1 MIELNE
7 NDYKEA
13 AQLLNCEV
21 AAIKAVSKVESN
33 GSSVDSQG
41 RIRILFEGHV
51 FYALTKGKYGVT
63 DISYPKWTKKYYGL
77 PQYDRFNK
85 AFSLDKSAAMQSC
98 SWGLFQIMGFNY
110 DKCGFTEVGSFVDFM
125 KKSEKN
131 QLLCFCR
138 FVKSR
143 GLDDE
148 IRNRQWAKFAYGYNG
163 SGYKQNAYDTKLEK
177 WYNFYKKQG

>member
-1 MIELNE
+1 MLSE
-7 NDYKEA
+7 NDFKEA
-13 AQLLNCEV
+13 SLVLGCEV
-21 AAIKAVSKVESN
+21 AAIKAVAKVESD
-33 GSSVDSQG
+33 GSGFDNLG

-51 FYALTKGKYGVT
+51 FYSLTKGKYGIT

-85 AFSLDKSAAMQSC
+85 AYALDKNAAMQSC
-98 SWGLFQIMGFNY
+98 SWGMFQIMGFNY
-110 DKCGFTEVGSFVDFM
+110 DKCGFSEVGSFLDFM

-148 IRNRQWAKFAYGYNG
+148 IRNRQWAKFACGYNG
-163 SGYKQNAYDTKLEK
+163 TGYKSNAYDTKLEK
-177 WYNFYKKQG
+177 WYNFYKKEG

>member
-1 MIELNE
+1 MLSE
-7 NDYKEA
+7 NDFKEA
-13 AQLLNCEV
+13 SLLLGCEV
-21 AAIKAVSKVESN
+21 AAIKAVAKVESD
-33 GSSVDSQG
+33 GSGFDNLG

-51 FYALTKGKYGVT
+51 FYSLTKGKYGIT

-85 AFSLDKSAAMQSC
+85 AYAVDKNAAMQSC
-98 SWGLFQIMGFNY
+98 SWGMFQIMGFNY
-110 DKCGFTEVGSFVDFM
+110 DKCGFSEVGSFLDFM

-148 IRNRQWAKFAYGYNG
+148 IRNRQWAKFACGYNG
-163 SGYKQNAYDTKLEK
+163 TGYKSNAYDTKLEK
-177 WYNFYKKQG
+177 WYNFYKKEG

>member
-1 MIELNE
+1 MLSEE
-7 NDYKEA
+7 DYNEA
-13 AQLLNCEV
+13 AQFLGCEV
-21 AAIKAVSKVESN
+21 AAIKAVAKVESN
-33 GSSVDSQG
+33 GSGFDSHG

-51 FYALTKGKYGVT
+51 FYALTKGKYGVS
-63 DISYPKWTKKYYGL
+63 DISYPKWTKIYYGL
-77 PQYDRFNK
+77 DQYTRFNK

-110 DKCGFTEVGSFVDFM
+110 DKCGFKEVGSFIDFM

-138 FVKSR
+138 FVKAR

-148 IRNRQWAKFAYGYNG
+148 IRNLQWAKFAYGYNG
-163 SGYKQNAYDTKLEK
+163 PGYKSNFYDTKLEK
-177 WYNFYKKQG
+177 AYKFYKKQK